1 MDQPTLRHR
10 AQGDI
15 VRAAIVWV
23 GLFLGITLLQ
33 IGNGLQSTVVGLRTV
48 TAGFDPVEIALV
60 MSGFYFGY
68 AFGALGAVRMISLAG
83 HIWVFIALVIVA
95 SLAALIYP
103 FMIVPLVW
111 AGIRVVIGFALSAI
125 YVTVE
130 SWINDQTGN
139 ESRGGVFGFYM
150 LGQLV
155 GLAIGQ
161 ALVPF
166 FSATS
171 VEVFLV
177 VGSLMALSIVPVVL
191 VRPPAASRE
200 PPKPMGLISLFRVSP
215 LGVAACLVSGFVWA
229 AIMGGGPV
237 YAAKSHFSP
246 EDTATFIAAAVIGG
260 MILQYPLGWLSDKLD
275 RRVVLGLLVL
285 AAAMAALTGVGASLF
300 GPFGATVTIALFGGL
315 SFPLYTIAVA
325 HTNDHVEPDERV
337 SASAGLVLL
346 FGIGSVFGPAAVS
359 FVIEQYG
366 GVGFFLLL
374 AGANAV
380 LFVFAILRMIVNPRG
395 RPRTVEN

>member
-1 MDQPTLRHR
+1 
-10 AQGDI
+10 
-15 VRAAIVWV
+15 VRAAVVWV

-60 MSGFYFGY
+60 MSAFYFGY
-68 AFGALGAVRMISLAG
+68 AFGALGAVRMIALAG

-95 SLAALIYP
+95 ALAALIYP
-103 FMIVPLVW
+103 FIVEPLVW

-130 SWINDQTGN
+130 SWINDQTAN
-139 ESRGGVFGFYM
+139 ESRGGIFGLYM

-161 ALVPF
+161 ALVPYF
-166 FSATS
+166 GATS

-177 VGSLMALSIVPVVL
+177 VGGLMALSIVPVIL

-200 PPKPMGLISLFRVSP
+200 PPKPMGLLTLFRTSP
-215 LGVAACLVSGFVWA
+215 LGWVGCLVSGFVWA
-229 AIMGGGPV
+229 ALMGGGPV

-246 EDTATFIAAAVIGG
+246 EDTAIFIAAAVIGG
-260 MILQYPLGWLSDKLD
+260 MALQYPLGWLSDKLD

-325 HTNDHVEPDERV
+325 HTNDHLEPDERV

-346 FGIGSVFGPAAVS
+346 FGIGSIFGPAAVS

-366 GVGFFLLL
+366 GTGFYLLL

-380 LFVFAILRMIVNPRG
+380 LFAFAILRMIVNPRG
-395 RPRTVEN
+395 RPRTVAN